1 MEIVMGLDYI
11 FGFTVRPG
19 FSFQAWVYCTY
30 GPICSALKHAYGWT
44 DAMVAMTAN
53 AGTAAYLVFTWPV
66 RTPK

>member
-1 MEIVMGLDYI
+1 MEKT
-11 FGFTVRPG
+11 GFDSKQER
-19 FSFQAWVYCTY
+19 FLFQAWVYCTY

-66 RTPK
+66 RTPRKAID